1 MANKHL
7 FDTRAVH
14 GSLDSAIQ
22 GVPVADT
29 TNLAGG
35 AAYAFTP
42 RHALAQYATTG
53 CLNDTYY
60 ADAKTQLTEV
70 LDLCKTVDP
79 EFIGKTAVYARQGHL
94 KDMPALLC
102 CCLAARPDGLDV
114 LARVFPIVM
123 DSGKMVRNFCQIIRS
138 GQVGRKSFGRA
149 LKRLVRQWFA
159 RQTDDGLFKQSVG
172 NDPSVADVIAM
183 VHPRPANRHQEA
195 LYAYLLGK
203 EVGTE
208 DGKLRRRYL
217 PALIKQFE
225 SFKDACHDS
234 KSAAH
239 VAVEVPDVPFQ
250 MLTSLEL
257 GPAEWTEIARNA
269 SWQTTRMNLNTFARH
284 DVFKQPGM
292 IGLLAARLRN
302 PEEVRRARVFP
313 YQLLVAYLNT
323 DESVVPREI
332 RDALQDAMELAIGN
346 VPVVDGQ
353 VYVFPDV
360 SGSMSS
366 AITGHR
372 EGATSKV
379 RCVDVAALVA
389 ASFLRRNPRTVVVP
403 FEQDVVDLPLNARDS
418 IMTNAEKLA
427 SVGGGG
433 TCCSAPLAL
442 LNRQGAR
449 GDLVVYCSDNESWIN
464 PERDQLY
471 ANYWGG
477 RGGTGTST
485 MQEWQRFR
493 QRNPQ
498 AKLVCIDVTPN
509 RTTQATGQDHP
520 EILNVGGFGDQVFD
534 VIRDFCQGDLGPG
547 RWVQRIDSVVL
558 PEKP

>member
-7 FDTRAVH
+7 FDTRAAH
-14 GSLDSAIQ
+14 STSN
-22 GVPVADT
+22 VPVADT
-29 TNLAGG
+29 VNLAGG
-35 AAYAFTP
+35 VAYEFTP

-60 ADAKTQLTEV
+60 ADAKTQLLEV
-70 LDLCKTVDP
+70 LNLCKSVDP
-79 EFIGKTAVYARQGHL
+79 EFIGKTAVYARQGHM

-102 CCLAARPDGLDV
+102 CALAARPDGLDV

-123 DSGKMVRNFCQIIRS
+123 DSGKMIRNFCQVIRS

-149 LKRLVRQWFA
+149 LKRLIRSWLS
-159 RQTDDGLFKQSVG
+159 RQTDDGLFRQSVG
-172 NDPSVADVIAM
+172 NDPSIADVIAM
-183 VHPRPANRHQEA
+183 VHPKPANRHQEA

-203 EVGTE
+203 ETGTE
-208 DGKLRRRYL
+208 PGKLRRRYL
-217 PALIKQFE
+217 PALIKQYE
-225 SFKDACHDS
+225 AFKDACRDS
-234 KSAAH
+234 RRAADM
-239 VAVEVPDVPFQ
+239 AVIPDVPFQ
-250 MLTSLEL
+250 MLASLDI
-257 GPAEWTEIARNA
+257 GPAVWTEIARNA

-284 DVFKQPGM
+284 DVFKQPDM
-292 IGLLAARLRN
+292 IGLLAARLRD
-302 PEEVRRARVFP
+302 PEEVKRARVFP
-313 YQLLVAYLNT
+313 YQLLVAFLNT

-332 RDALQDAMELAIGN
+332 RDALQDAMELAVSN

-353 VYVFPDV
+353 VYVLPDV
-360 SGSMSS
+360 SGSMRS
-366 AITGHR
+366 AVTGTR

-389 ASFLRRNPRTVVVP
+389 ASFLRRNPKTVVVP

-477 RGGTGTST
+477 RGGSGTST
-485 MQEWQRFR
+485 MQEWQRFH

-498 AKLVCIDVTPN
+498 ARLVCIDVTPN
-509 RTTQATGQDHP
+509 RTTQATGKDHP

-547 RWVQRIDSVVL
+547 RWVQRINEIVL
-558 PEKP
+558 PEKA